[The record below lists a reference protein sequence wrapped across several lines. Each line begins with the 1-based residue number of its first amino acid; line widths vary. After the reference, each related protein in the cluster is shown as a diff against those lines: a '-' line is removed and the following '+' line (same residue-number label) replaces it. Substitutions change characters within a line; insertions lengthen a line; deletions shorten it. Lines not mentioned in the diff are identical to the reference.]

1 MEEDNKGS
9 VASYYP
15 GKPKKTGPLDFA
27 FKKKMD
33 EEMVKK
39 MCAFLRES
47 ITAPDYWG
55 GAVVGLSD
63 GLDGA
68 TVTALAREALGKE
81 NVTAIIVNLGS
92 IPEHHEQTE
101 LALKSAL
108 ALGVTYEV
116 FDASKIYGEFQAL
129 TKEHGPFTDVNI
141 STRVVQN
148 ILFQVADEKNYAVL
162 STINKSE
169 ILTGRLMEHFYGH
182 VAPLMG
188 LFKSEIFDLARIL
201 GVPEE
206 IIARKPGGVDTWYD
220 EDTFGVT
227 YDTLDKMLYLLT
239 EKNVTP
245 EAVAKQYDFDQE
257 WIERLKERTTQRLWR
272 LTTKELHL

>member
-1 MEEDNKGS
+1 MAKDRTQNVE
-9 VASYYP
+9 SYYP
-15 GKPKKTGPLDFA
+15 GKPKKTGPLNFTY
-27 FKKKMD
+27 KKVTD
-33 EEMVKK
+33 EAMVEKV
-39 MCAFLRES
+39 CDFLRDN
-47 ITAPDYWG
+47 ITVPDYWA
-55 GAVVGLSD
+55 GAVVGISD

-68 TVTALAREALGKE
+68 TTGALALKALGKE
-81 NVTAIIVNLGS
+81 RVLAVIVNLGD
-92 IPEHHEQTE
+92 IPEHREQE
-101 LALKSAL
+101 ALAIASAE
-108 ALGVTYEV
+108 ALGVEYEV
-116 FDASKIYGEFQAL
+116 FDASKIYGAFQAL
-129 TKEHGPFTDVNI
+129 VKERGPFTDVNI

-182 VAPLMG
+182 VAPLAP
-188 LFKSEIFDLARIL
+188 LFKSEIFDLARVL
-201 GVPEE
+201 NVPEE

-239 EKNVTP
+239 EKHLTP
-245 EAVAKQYDFDQE
+245 EMIAKQYSFDE
-257 WIERLKERTTQRLWR
+257 AWIERLEERTTQRDWR